1 MIREQGGAYG
11 GGGSQD
17 STIAAFRFFSYRDP
31 RLEDTL
37 DDFDQSIQ
45 WMLETDHEAET
56 LEQAILG
63 VISGLDKPGSPAG
76 EAKQAFHSNLFG
88 RSPEQRRKFR
98 QQLLQVT
105 LDDLKRVTRQYLK
118 PELASVAVI
127 TSPSNFQ
134 RLDNFVIAQQLKV
147 TTL

>member
-1 MIREQGGAYG
+1 
-11 GGGSQD
+11 
-17 STIAAFRFFSYRDP
+17 
-31 RLEDTL
+31 L

-45 WMLETDHEAET
+45 WLLETDHEAET

-98 QQLLQVT
+98 QQLLQVS

-134 RLDNFVIAQQLKV
+134 RLDDFVIAQQLKV